1 MKYRIYIDETGNP
14 DLNSSDNPN
23 HRFLCLTGVILELNY
38 VMDTVYP
45 EIETLKRTYFRSHP
59 DEPIILHRKEILKAK
74 MPFEALRNLEVRK
87 EFDRELLN
95 LLRKWEFSVI
105 SVCIDKKAHREKYE
119 IWRFNPYH
127 YCLMIM
133 LERFVLFLRRKNSC
147 GDVMAESRGGKEDQR
162 LKKSFNQLWVNGT
175 AYINPSVLQS
185 VLTSVLSHQ

>member
-175 AYINPSVLQS
+175 AYINPSVFQS